1 MKILKKEHKE
11 IKYSLNTSYAY
22 VLQTEKFISK
32 SRLLRIM
39 RTRKEDRHGLERMG
53 RHEVEPV
60 VGVNRGL
67 LGTRS

>member
-32 SRLLRIM
+32 SRSLRIM
-39 RTRKEDRHGLERMG
+39 RTRKEDRHEMMG